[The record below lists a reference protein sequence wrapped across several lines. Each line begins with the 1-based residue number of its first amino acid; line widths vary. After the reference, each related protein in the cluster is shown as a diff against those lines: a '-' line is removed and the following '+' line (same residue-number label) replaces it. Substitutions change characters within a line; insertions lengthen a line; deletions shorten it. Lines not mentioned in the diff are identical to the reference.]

1 MKEVPTFRPQVEQ
14 NSSPTETQAQNAASL
29 VCCQILQN
37 TKLETPIKKYRYAK
51 RALANKLLIPRHCAA
66 HSMHAV
72 NAGFSSSNKSVWI
85 NSFRKC
91 FRLVQFLP
99 LDNMKSLVGDPNDM
113 NDAFSTKSITD
124 LHLIM
129 ALVEVN
135 EASRNV
141 I

>member
-1 MKEVPTFRPQVEQ
+1 LTIILFTVYVGLAIGEVFWCVHNIRTW
-14 NSSPTETQAQNAASL
+14 
-29 VCCQILQN
+29 
-37 TKLETPIKKYRYAK
+37 K
-51 RALANKLLIPRHCAA
+51 
-66 HSMHAV
+66 
-72 NAGFSSSNKSVWI
+72 
-85 NSFRKC
+85 KC

-135 EASRNV
+135 EASRNTIYLAMKTLSVLSGAEIDKFLPVFSEV
-141 I
+141 ILWGATEEEGVDDLVKKMVKTAEQSK

>member
-1 MKEVPTFRPQVEQ
+1 
-14 NSSPTETQAQNAASL
+14 
-29 VCCQILQN
+29 
-37 TKLETPIKKYRYAK
+37 
-51 RALANKLLIPRHCAA
+51 
-66 HSMHAV
+66 
-72 NAGFSSSNKSVWI
+72 
-85 NSFRKC
+85 
-91 FRLVQFLP
+91 
-99 LDNMKSLVGDPNDM
+99 MKSLVGDPNDM

>member
-1 MKEVPTFRPQVEQ
+1 
-14 NSSPTETQAQNAASL
+14 
-29 VCCQILQN
+29 
-37 TKLETPIKKYRYAK
+37 
-51 RALANKLLIPRHCAA
+51 
-66 HSMHAV
+66 MHAV